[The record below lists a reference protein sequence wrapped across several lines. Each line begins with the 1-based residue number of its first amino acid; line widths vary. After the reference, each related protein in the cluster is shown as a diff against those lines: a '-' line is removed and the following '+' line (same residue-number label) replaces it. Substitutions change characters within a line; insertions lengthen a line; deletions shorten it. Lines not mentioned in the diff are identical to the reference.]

1 MVFQGAE
8 SLLWTRARPACS
20 QEVHFAPL
28 SPDRLPV
35 PAQDRP
41 LRAVVVED
49 QALEDWG
56 LPPRGLQSA
65 ERGASSLYLHSLQ
78 P

>member
-1 MVFQGAE
+1 MA
-8 SLLWTRARPACS
+8 RACPTCS
-20 QEVHFAPL
+20 QEAHFVPL

-41 LRAVVVED
+41 LWAVGVED

-65 ERGASSLYLHSLQ
+65 DRGASSLYLHS
-78 P
+78 